1 MNKNLIF
8 IVAYNHEKFL
18 DKVLSRLP
26 KNVVDKF
33 KILIID
39 DASND
44 NTSLVASKWKKNNLN
59 YSIEILK
66 NKKNLG
72 YGGNQKV
79 GFKYAINNKFDTVTL
94 LHGDG
99 QYAPE
104 LINDLNQELINKN
117 SDLLLGSRMINKR
130 NALKGRMPLY
140 KFIGNIILTRLQ
152 NYILN
157 VNLSEFHTGYRVYN
171 VHKLAKIPFE
181 LNSNDFHF
189 DTEIIIQ
196 FILCKFKINEFPIPT
211 YYGEEI
217 SYVNGF
223 KYAFNVIKESLFSQ
237 ICKLGIFHIKKYD
250 FENIK
255 YMSKVEF
262 ISTHSIAIEKI
273 GYKEK
278 IMDIGCS
285 DGYLLKEL
293 HKKES
298 FIKGV
303 DINIPKNN
311 IFNDFEIIDLD
322 NKLPSDIN
330 KYDTFLLLDIIE
342 HLKFPEKFLINL
354 NNKIKLNEKTKII
367 ASTGNI
373 AFLVIRFM
381 LLLGY
386 FNYGRRGILDKTH
399 TRLFTFKSFKKLFID
414 NGYDVEEIIG
424 IPAPFSLAIGNNF
437 LSKFLAKLNLF
448 LIKISKGLFSY
459 QIMII
464 AKPKVSLDFLLKDSI
479 KIN

>member
-1 MNKNLIF
+1 MNNNLIF

-26 KNVVDKF
+26 KNVVDNF

-44 NTSLVASKWKKNNLN
+44 NTSLVASKWKKDNPN

-104 LINDLNQELINKN
+104 LINDLNQELIKKN
-117 SDLLLGSRMINKR
+117 SDLLLGSRMIHKR
-130 NALKGRMPLY
+130 NALKGGMPLY

-152 NYILN
+152 NYILK

-211 YYGEEI
+211 YYGDEI
-217 SYVNGF
+217 SYVNGI
-223 KYAFNVIKESLFSQ
+223 KYAFNVIKESLVSQ
-237 ICKLGIFHIKKYD
+237 I
-250 FENIK
+250 
-255 YMSKVEF
+255 
-262 ISTHSIAIEKI
+262 
-273 GYKEK
+273 
-278 IMDIGCS
+278 
-285 DGYLLKEL
+285 
-293 HKKES
+293 
-298 FIKGV
+298 
-303 DINIPKNN
+303 
-311 IFNDFEIIDLD
+311 
-322 NKLPSDIN
+322 
-330 KYDTFLLLDIIE
+330 
-342 HLKFPEKFLINL
+342 
-354 NNKIKLNEKTKII
+354 
-367 ASTGNI
+367 
-373 AFLVIRFM
+373 
-381 LLLGY
+381 
-386 FNYGRRGILDKTH
+386 
-399 TRLFTFKSFKKLFID
+399 
-414 NGYDVEEIIG
+414 
-424 IPAPFSLAIGNNF
+424 
-437 LSKFLAKLNLF
+437 
-448 LIKISKGLFSY
+448 
-459 QIMII
+459 
-464 AKPKVSLDFLLKDSI
+464 
-479 KIN
+479 